1 MGAIFTAIITG
12 FITNILGTFGLPGLT
27 MPFVMVCQLF
37 ILAGNSMKK
46 LFSVDLGAVS
56 IPEDNKRRYL
66 LIE

>member
-1 MGAIFTAIITG
+1 
-12 FITNILGTFGLPGLT
+12 
-27 MPFVMVCQLF
+27 MPFFMVCQLF
-37 ILAGNSMKK
+37 ILAGNSMKN